1 MFGKILIA
9 NRGEIACRIIRTA
22 RQMGIATVAVYSDA
36 DRDARHVA
44 EADQAIA
51 IGPAPARQSY
61 LSIPALIAAAKASGA
76 EAIHPGYGFLSEN
89 AEFAEACG
97 EAGMVF
103 IGPPAAAIRAMGS
116 KAAAKALM
124 AEAGVPLVPGYHG
137 EDQSE
142 ARLAAAAAEI
152 GYPVLIKASAGGGG
166 KGMRIVTGAADFAA
180 SLASA
185 KREAAAAFGDDHV
198 LVEKYLERPRHIE
211 IQIFADQFGQ
221 CVYLFERDCSIQR
234 RHQKIIEEAPAPG
247 LTPATRAAMGE
258 AAISCARAVGYVGA
272 GTVEFI
278 SAGGAFHFME
288 MNTRLQVEHPVTE
301 MITGLD
307 LVAWQLRIAAGEP
320 LPCTQD
326 QLAIRGHAIEARI
339 YAEDPTRDFL
349 PASGTIRYLAEPQTG
364 PHVRIDSGVR
374 TGDRVGVHY
383 DPMLAKLIVWDH
395 DRGAALARLRSA
407 LAAYALVGI
416 RNNLALLR
424 AIAGHPDFAAG
435 APDTGF
441 IPRHPDLLAAPAA
454 APTPMVL
461 AAAALH
467 VLARR
472 GAALTAETR
481 ASPDPASPWAARDG
495 WRPWGRA
502 AEDVHLRAGDG
513 DHRIAALW
521 QGEDAYR
528 LTLPDGTTMETRG
541 AWDGERLRLTCD
553 GRQET
558 LRVIEAEGT
567 LVVLAEG
574 GEYPLH
580 AIAPDAA
587 SADEGAG
594 DGRITAPIPGYVRGV
609 PVAAEARVARGQ
621 TLVVMEAMKM
631 EIALT
636 APFAGRVVEVAAV
649 VGAMAEEGQELMVIA
664 PEG

>member
-9 NRGEIACRIIRTA
+9 NRGEIACRVIRTA
-22 RQMGIATVAVYSDA
+22 RRLGIATVAVYSDA

-89 AEFAEACG
+89 ADFAKACG
-97 EAGMVF
+97 EAGIVF
-103 IGPPAAAIRAMGS
+103 IGPKPAAIRAMGS

-124 AEAGVPLVPGYHG
+124 AAAGVPLVPGYHG
-137 EDQSE
+137 ADQSE

-166 KGMRIVTGAADFAA
+166 KGMRIVAGGEDFAA
-180 SLASA
+180 ALAGA

-198 LVEKYLERPRHIE
+198 LIEKYLDRPRHIE
-211 IQIFADQFGQ
+211 IQIFADQFGD
-221 CVYLFERDCSIQR
+221 CVHLFERDCSIQR

-247 LTPATRAAMGE
+247 LDPATRAAMGD
-258 AAISCARAVGYVGA
+258 AAIRCARAVGYVGA

-278 SAGGAFHFME
+278 SAGGEFHFME

-307 LVAWQLRIAAGEP
+307 LVEWQLRVAAGER
-320 LPCTQD
+320 LPRAQD
-326 QLAIRGHAIEARI
+326 QLDIDGHAIEARI
-339 YAEDPTRDFL
+339 YAEDPARNFL
-349 PASGTIRYLAEPQTG
+349 PASGTIRYLAEPA
-364 PHVRIDSGVR
+364 PSAHVRIDSGVR
-374 TGDRVGVHY
+374 AGDRIGVHY
-383 DPMLAKLIVWDH
+383 DPMLAKLIVWDR
-395 DRGAALARLRSA
+395 DRGAALVRLRSA
-407 LAAYALVGI
+407 LADFALIGV

-424 AIAGHPDFAAG
+424 AIAEHPDFAAA

-441 IPRHPDLLAAPAA
+441 IPRHPELLAPPAVAPAREA
-454 APTPMVL
+454 L

-472 GAALTAETR
+472 GAALAAQTR

-495 WRPWGRA
+495 WRVRDQA
-502 AEDVHLRAGDG
+502 AEDVHLRGEDG
-513 DHRIAALW
+513 DHRITALW
-521 QGEDAYR
+521 RGEGAYR
-528 LTLPDGTTMETRG
+528 LTLPDETTMETRG
-541 AWDGERLRLTCD
+541 AWDGERLRLTLD
-553 GRQET
+553 DRQES
-558 LRVIEAEGT
+558 LRVIEAEAA
-567 LVVLAEG
+567 LVVLAES
-574 GEYPLH
+574 GEYRLH

-587 SADEGAG
+587 AADESAG
-594 DGRITAPIPGYVRGV
+594 DGRVVAPIPGYVRGV
-609 PVAAEARVARGQ
+609 LVAAEERVARGQ
-621 TLVVMEAMKM
+621 ALVVMEAMKM
-631 EIALT
+631 EITLT
-636 APFAGRVVEVAAV
+636 APFAGSVGSVAAT
-649 VGAMAEEGQELMVIA
+649 VGAMAEEGQALVVIT